1 MVQSDFFGRTFW
13 FGKDNQLK
21 SAPTN
26 IDNTVDY
33 NSFDYVCDWTDWEGV
48 NYYELFDIVSELVG
62 QKVNTVKANAW
73 QNSHQHNALN
83 WLNSMWS

>member
-1 MVQSDFFGRTFW
+1 MLFFFPLLLLTMVQSDFFGRTFW

-62 QKVNTVKANAW
+62 QKVNTVKENA
-73 QNSHQHNALN
+73 
-83 WLNSMWS
+83 